1 MKKWKFF
8 YLFNLIFYILLP
20 ITYFFMNFFEKN
32 IEGIISIVLFK
43 IFAFIP
49 FVIVSVV
56 VIIFILITAKKKG
69 FNERPLFAII
79 ILLIVTILEGVFLA
93 TLGAPM
99 LKFLYIHLVITVA
112 LIIYQIVML
121 ARKEKTKKL

>member
-8 YLFNLIFYILLP
+8 YLFNLIFYIVLP

-49 FVIVSVV
+49 FVLVSVI

-99 LKFLYIHLVITVA
+99 LKFLYIHLAITVA

>member
-1 MKKWKFF
+1 
-8 YLFNLIFYILLP
+8 
-20 ITYFFMNFFEKN
+20 MNFFEKN

-49 FVIVSVV
+49 FVLVSVI

-99 LKFLYIHLVITVA
+99 LKFLYIHLAITVA